1 MKTGKINPNKQPMR
15 ETMIKI
21 IPAFKLSVHLQEIL
35 VMYVRENNYNIKYFG
50 FYLLWGRN
58 EAKKK
63 KPQYF
68 TIFLFSLM
76 CTVQPTEVDQ
86 VPEGP
91 NKKCYELTLVLFH
104 TPGAR

>member
-50 FYLLWGRN
+50 FYLLWG
-58 EAKKK
+58 
-63 KPQYF
+63 
-68 TIFLFSLM
+68 
-76 CTVQPTEVDQ
+76 
-86 VPEGP
+86 
-91 NKKCYELTLVLFH
+91 
-104 TPGAR
+104 